1 MRVEFPI
8 VADSDAVIASTLGLV
23 RHGQPP
29 HPTGVLHAS
38 MVLIVNPNNRVELM
52 QQYPEAVGRNFHE
65 VLRAVDAL
73 DMTFLNNHV
82 SCGGNWASGEDVFI
96 NNDVEPI
103 RAKSLFPRGFV
114 EIKPWFRLAPSPKLD
129 ILDAAIDAFDEGTR
143 SQMTDTQ
150 ASTLASQ
157 A

>member
-1 MRVEFPI
+1 MDTTSERYARPYIDRNTSHTHRETPNLNF
-8 VADSDAVIASTLGLV
+8 DS
-23 RHGQPP
+23 Q
-29 HPTGVLHAS
+29 
-38 MVLIVNPNNRVELM
+38 
-52 QQYPEAVGRNFHE
+52 
-65 VLRAVDAL
+65 
-73 DMTFLNNHV
+73 
-82 SCGGNWASGEDVFI
+82 VFI

-114 EIKPWFRLAPSPKLD
+114 EIKPWFRLAPSPQLE

>member
-1 MRVEFPI
+1 MFSAQTRTRPP
-8 VADSDAVIASTLGLV
+8 SDA
-23 RHGQPP
+23 R
-29 HPTGVLHAS
+29 
-38 MVLIVNPNNRVELM
+38 NRVERAAPHTH
-52 QQYPEAVGRNFHE
+52 PERPQIAGRLN
-65 VLRAVDAL
+65 L
-73 DMTFLNNHV
+73 D
-82 SCGGNWASGEDVFI
+82 SQVFI

-114 EIKPWFRLAPSPKLD
+114 EIKPWFRLAPSPQLE

>member
-1 MRVEFPI
+1 
-8 VADSDAVIASTLGLV
+8 
-23 RHGQPP
+23 
-29 HPTGVLHAS
+29 
-38 MVLIVNPNNRVELM
+38 
-52 QQYPEAVGRNFHE
+52 
-65 VLRAVDAL
+65 
-73 DMTFLNNHV
+73 MTFLNNHV

-157 A
+157 ARCWSLCVLSLGLGVPRVVVGLRSGGDARARARCGRTPRAY

>member
-1 MRVEFPI
+1 LNF
-8 VADSDAVIASTLGLV
+8 DS
-23 RHGQPP
+23 Q
-29 HPTGVLHAS
+29 
-38 MVLIVNPNNRVELM
+38 
-52 QQYPEAVGRNFHE
+52 
-65 VLRAVDAL
+65 
-73 DMTFLNNHV
+73 
-82 SCGGNWASGEDVFI
+82 VFI

-114 EIKPWFRLAPSPKLD
+114 EIKPWFRLAPSPQLE

>member
-1 MRVEFPI
+1 MWKSFRPKLGHDRREI
-8 VADSDAVIASTLGLV
+8 HST
-23 RHGQPP
+23 
-29 HPTGVLHAS
+29 
-38 MVLIVNPNNRVELM
+38 
-52 QQYPEAVGRNFHE
+52 
-65 VLRAVDAL
+65 VLREKHLTHTPRDPELKHKLNFDAQ
-73 DMTFLNNHV
+73 
-82 SCGGNWASGEDVFI
+82 VFI

-114 EIKPWFRLAPSPKLD
+114 EIKPWFRLAPSPQLE

>member
-1 MRVEFPI
+1 MWKSTPKLGHDLREIPSTVSREQHLTHPARPQIDGRLNF
-8 VADSDAVIASTLGLV
+8 DA
-23 RHGQPP
+23 Q
-29 HPTGVLHAS
+29 
-38 MVLIVNPNNRVELM
+38 
-52 QQYPEAVGRNFHE
+52 
-65 VLRAVDAL
+65 
-73 DMTFLNNHV
+73 
-82 SCGGNWASGEDVFI
+82 VFI

-114 EIKPWFRLAPSPKLD
+114 EIKPWFRLAPSPQLE

>member
-1 MRVEFPI
+1 MWKLFSAQTSTRSPSDTLDRIQRAAPHTHPQIEGRLNF
-8 VADSDAVIASTLGLV
+8 DS
-23 RHGQPP
+23 Q
-29 HPTGVLHAS
+29 
-38 MVLIVNPNNRVELM
+38 
-52 QQYPEAVGRNFHE
+52 
-65 VLRAVDAL
+65 
-73 DMTFLNNHV
+73 
-82 SCGGNWASGEDVFI
+82 VFI

-114 EIKPWFRLAPSPKLD
+114 EIKPWFRLAPSPQLE

>member
-1 MRVEFPI
+1 MWKSI
-8 VADSDAVIASTLGLV
+8 KLG
-23 RHGQPP
+23 HD
-29 HPTGVLHAS
+29 
-38 MVLIVNPNNRVELM
+38 
-52 QQYPEAVGRNFHE
+52 
-65 VLRAVDAL
+65 LRAIRSTVYRQKHLTHTPRDPEL
-73 DMTFLNNHV
+73 KHKLNFD
-82 SCGGNWASGEDVFI
+82 SQVFI

-114 EIKPWFRLAPSPKLD
+114 EIKPWFRLAPSPQLE

>member
-1 MRVEFPI
+1 MTHVFGSNLDTTPERYPRPYIDRNTSHTPRDTPEIEGRLNF
-8 VADSDAVIASTLGLV
+8 DS
-23 RHGQPP
+23 Q
-29 HPTGVLHAS
+29 
-38 MVLIVNPNNRVELM
+38 
-52 QQYPEAVGRNFHE
+52 
-65 VLRAVDAL
+65 
-73 DMTFLNNHV
+73 
-82 SCGGNWASGEDVFI
+82 VFI

-114 EIKPWFRLAPSPKLD
+114 EIKPWFRLAPSPQLE

>member
-1 MRVEFPI
+1 MFSAQTR
-8 VADSDAVIASTLGLV
+8 
-23 RHGQPP
+23 
-29 HPTGVLHAS
+29 TGS
-38 MVLIVNPNNRVELM
+38 P
-52 QQYPEAVGRNFHE
+52 G
-65 VLRAVDAL
+65 DAL
-73 DMTFLNNHV
+73 DRVERAARHTHPERPQIAGRLNFD
-82 SCGGNWASGEDVFI
+82 SQVFI

-114 EIKPWFRLAPSPKLD
+114 EIKPWFRLAPSPQLE

>member
-1 MRVEFPI
+1 MWKSTPKLGHDLREVPSTVYRQKHLTHTPRDPKLNF
-8 VADSDAVIASTLGLV
+8 DA
-23 RHGQPP
+23 Q
-29 HPTGVLHAS
+29 
-38 MVLIVNPNNRVELM
+38 
-52 QQYPEAVGRNFHE
+52 
-65 VLRAVDAL
+65 
-73 DMTFLNNHV
+73 
-82 SCGGNWASGEDVFI
+82 VFI

-114 EIKPWFRLAPSPKLD
+114 EIKPWFRLAPSPQLE

>member
-1 MRVEFPI
+1 
-8 VADSDAVIASTLGLV
+8 
-23 RHGQPP
+23 
-29 HPTGVLHAS
+29 
-38 MVLIVNPNNRVELM
+38 
-52 QQYPEAVGRNFHE
+52 
-65 VLRAVDAL
+65 
-73 DMTFLNNHV
+73 MTFLNNHV

>member
-1 MRVEFPI
+1 MWKSTPKLGHDLREVHATVSREQHLTHTEIEGRLTF
-8 VADSDAVIASTLGLV
+8 DA
-23 RHGQPP
+23 Q
-29 HPTGVLHAS
+29 
-38 MVLIVNPNNRVELM
+38 
-52 QQYPEAVGRNFHE
+52 
-65 VLRAVDAL
+65 
-73 DMTFLNNHV
+73 
-82 SCGGNWASGEDVFI
+82 VFI

-114 EIKPWFRLAPSPKLD
+114 EIKPWFRLAPSPQLE